1 MYLRA
6 LCHIHAYLSRLGV
19 GVDAF
24 LAVIFCVFFYVV
36 RRQGVIRRKS
46 TLFGISE
53 KTLESDFSTVEYV
66 EFAHVCDR
74 RKMATS
80 DFCAQVT

>member
-24 LAVIFCVFFYVV
+24 LAVIFCVFFLCCAQAAWIHAFWDL
-36 RRQGVIRRKS
+36 R
-46 TLFGISE
+46 
-53 KTLESDFSTVEYV
+53 KTLESDFSMVEYV

>member
-6 LCHIHAYLSRLGV
+6 LCWIHAYLSRLGV

-36 RRQGVIRRKS
+36 RRLRGS